1 MRFFYPR
8 LACLSI
14 QKNKQYYFPYI
25 LAGILM
31 CSMTYI
37 MNFLNVSTIVSSMR
51 GGASMQTMFGFGM
64 IVVSVFSAFFLF
76 YANSFLVKIREKE
89 LGLYAILGMNRGN
102 IIRLVLIE
110 SLFVM
115 CSVIAGGLLLGVVL
129 SKLVELVLFTLC
141 HAEVSTGFYFNF
153 DLIANVAVWFVGIYT
168 ILFVYS
174 AIRIQAKSALHLMH
188 STSYGEKAPKAN
200 MVFALI
206 GVVILSVAYYMAV
219 TIESPI
225 KALQTFFIAVL
236 LVIVATYILFTV
248 GSVALCKV
256 LEKNKNYY
264 YNPNHFVSVGTMR
277 FRMKRNGAGLAS
289 ICILIT
295 MVMVVASVSF
305 SAYTGIQDSV
315 NRGFPKDVLV
325 EVGTD
330 KDVEKLRDLFQQFV
344 QENNAH
350 MVDGN
355 YVHYRETIFGSFT
368 KKGYVSSN
376 DFTMDRFTVIDLN
389 TYNQLTNQN
398 ESLHDD
404 ECLLVSKSNVDY
416 QTFQLDQNQPLKVK
430 EIIKES
436 LIPDANT
443 VTDTSATL
451 VVKDMNALTYQEG
464 TQDTLSYLANVE
476 DGYTIDKEALS
487 QKIGFLMQNSE
498 VANTLDFSY
507 MYSVQI
513 KQEALEAY
521 YTLFG
526 GIIVLGGLLSVVFLA
541 SAVLIIYYKQIV
553 EGLEDAERFRVLRKV
568 GMEDAQ
574 IKKTINAQIL
584 LVFFM
589 PLALAGL
596 HLTCAYPMISKLM
609 VLFTITDMTLIKVVT
624 CITFVMIGVFY
635 GIVYKLTSHTYYKII
650 RS

>member
-37 MNFLNVSTIVSSMR
+37 MNFLNASTIVSSMT
-51 GGASMQTMFGFGM
+51 GGTTMQTMFGFGM

-110 SLFVM
+110 SLLVM

-153 DLIANVAVWFVGIYT
+153 DLIANVAVWFAGIYM

-174 AIRIQAKSALHLMH
+174 AIRIRAKSALHLMH

-206 GVVILSVAYYMAV
+206 GVVISSVAYYMAV

-330 KDVEKLRDLFQQFV
+330 KDVEKLRDLFQQFI

-487 QKIGFLMQNSE
+487 QKIGFLMKNSE

>member
-37 MNFLNVSTIVSSMR
+37 MNFLNVSTIVSSME
-51 GGASMQTMFGFGM
+51 GGASMQTMFGLGM
-64 IVVSVFSAFFLF
+64 IIVSVFSAFFLF

-110 SLFVM
+110 SMIVM
-115 CSVIAGGLLLGVVL
+115 CSVIVGGLLLGVAL
-129 SKLVELVLFTLC
+129 SKLVELVLFSLC

-153 DLIANVAVWFVGIYT
+153 DLIVNVAVWFVGIYA
-168 ILFVYS
+168 ILFIYS
-174 AIRIQAKSALHLMH
+174 AIRIKAKSALHLMH

-206 GVVILSVAYYMAV
+206 GVVILAVAYYMAV
-219 TIESPI
+219 TIESPL
-225 KALQTFFIAVL
+225 KALQIFFIAVL

-264 YNPNHFVSVGTMR
+264 YRPNHFVSVGTMR

-315 NRGFPKDVLV
+315 DRGYPKDVV
-325 EVGTD
+325 MQVGTY
-330 KDVEKLRDLFQQFV
+330 KDVEQLRDLFQQFV

-355 YVHYRETIFGSFT
+355 YVHYKDILFGSFT
-368 KKGYVSSN
+368 KKGYASSN
-376 DFTMDRFTVIDLN
+376 TFTMDRFTVIDLD
-389 TYNQLTNQN
+389 TFNQLTNQN

-430 EIIKES
+430 EIVKES

-451 VVKDMNALTYQEG
+451 VVKEMNALTYQEG
-464 TQDTLSYLANVE
+464 TEDILSYLANVE

-487 QKIGFLMQNSE
+487 QKIGFLLKNSE
-498 VANTLDFSY
+498 IANTLDFSY
-507 MYSVQI
+507 MYSVDT
-513 KQEALEAY
+513 KQATLEAY

-526 GIIVLGGLLSVVFLA
+526 GIIVLGGLLSIVFLA

-596 HLTCAYPMISKLM
+596 HLICAYPMISKLM
-609 VLFTITDMTLIKVVT
+609 VLFTITDMTLIKIVT

-650 RS
+650 HS

>member
-37 MNFLNVSTIVSSMR
+37 MNFLNASTIVSSMT
-51 GGASMQTMFGFGM
+51 GGTTMQTMFGFGM

-102 IIRLVLIE
+102 IICLVLIE
-110 SLFVM
+110 SLLVM

-153 DLIANVAVWFVGIYT
+153 DLIANVAVWFAGIYMT
-168 ILFVYS
+168 LFVYS

-330 KDVEKLRDLFQQFV
+330 KDVEKLRDLFQQFI

-487 QKIGFLMQNSE
+487 QKIGFLMKNSE

-526 GIIVLGGLLSVVFLA
+526 GIIVLGGLLSVVILA

-596 HLTCAYPMISKLM
+596 HLICAYPMISKLM

>member
-37 MNFLNVSTIVSSMR
+37 MNFLNVSTIVSSMT
-51 GGASMQTMFGFGM
+51 GGATMQIMFGFGM

-110 SLFVM
+110 SLLVM

-141 HAEVSTGFYFNF
+141 HAEVSTGFYFNY

-330 KDVEKLRDLFQQFV
+330 KDVEKLRDLFQQFI

-487 QKIGFLMQNSE
+487 QKIGFLMKNSE

>member
-225 KALQTFFIAVL
+225 KVLQTFFIAVL

-330 KDVEKLRDLFQQFV
+330 KDVEKLRDLFQQFI

-487 QKIGFLMQNSE
+487 QKIGFLMKNSE

>member
-8 LACLSI
+8 LVCLSI

-37 MNFLNVSTIVSSMR
+37 MNFLNASTIVSSMT
-51 GGASMQTMFGFGM
+51 GGATMQTMFGFGM

-102 IIRLVLIE
+102 IICLVLIE
-110 SLFVM
+110 SLLVM

-153 DLIANVAVWFVGIYT
+153 DLIANVAVWFAGIYMT
-168 ILFVYS
+168 LFVYS

-330 KDVEKLRDLFQQFV
+330 KDVEKLRDLFQQFI

-487 QKIGFLMQNSE
+487 QKIGFLMKNSE

-553 EGLEDAERFRVLRKV
+553 EGLEDAGRFRVLRKV

>member
-1 MRFFYPR
+1 
-8 LACLSI
+8 
-14 QKNKQYYFPYI
+14 
-25 LAGILM
+25 
-31 CSMTYI
+31 
-37 MNFLNVSTIVSSMR
+37 MNFLNVSTIVSSMT
-51 GGASMQTMFGFGM
+51 GGAAMQTMFGFGM

-89 LGLYAILGMNRGN
+89 LGLYAILGMKRGN

-110 SLFVM
+110 SLLVM

-129 SKLVELVLFTLC
+129 SKLVEHVLFTLC
-141 HAEVSTGFYFNF
+141 HAKVSTGFYFNF
-153 DLIANVAVWFVGIYT
+153 DLITNVAVWFAGIYT

-174 AIRIQAKSALHLMH
+174 AIRIRAKSALHLMH

-206 GVVILSVAYYMAV
+206 GVVILGVAYYMAV

-225 KALQTFFIAVL
+225 KALETFFIAVL
-236 LVIVATYILFTV
+236 LVVVATYILFTV

-256 LEKNKNYY
+256 LEKNRNYY

-315 NRGFPKDVLV
+315 NRGYPKDVLL
-325 EVGTD
+325 EVGTN
-330 KDVEKLRDLFQQFV
+330 KDVEQLRDLFQQFV

-355 YVHYRETIFGSFT
+355 YVHYRETLYGSFT
-368 KKGYVSSN
+368 KKGYASSN
-376 DFTMDRFTVIDLN
+376 TFTMDRFTVIDLD
-389 TYNQLTNQN
+389 TYNQLTKQN
-398 ESLHDD
+398 ESLNDD

-430 EIIKES
+430 EIVKES
-436 LIPDANT
+436 LLPDANT
-443 VTDTSATL
+443 ITGTSVTL
-451 VVKDMNALTYQEG
+451 VVKDLGMLTYQEG
-464 TQDTLSYLANVE
+464 TQDTLSYFANVE
-476 DGYTIDKEALS
+476 DGYTIDRDALI
-487 QKIGFLMQNSE
+487 QKIGFLMKNSE
-498 VANTLDFSY
+498 MANTLDFSY
-507 MYSVQI
+507 MYSVET
-513 KQEALEAY
+513 KQAALEAY

-526 GIIVLGGLLSVVFLA
+526 GIIVLGGLLSIVFLA

-553 EGLEDAERFRVLRKV
+553 EGLEDSERFRVLRKV
-568 GMEDAQ
+568 GMEDTQ

-596 HLTCAYPMISKLM
+596 HLICAYPMISKLM
-609 VLFTITDMTLIKVVT
+609 VLFTITDMTLIKIVT

>member
-37 MNFLNVSTIVSSMR
+37 MNFLNVSTIVSSMT
-51 GGASMQTMFGFGM
+51 GGATMQTMFGFGM

-102 IIRLVLIE
+102 IICLVLIE
-110 SLFVM
+110 SLLVM

-153 DLIANVAVWFVGIYT
+153 DLIANVAVWFAGIYMT
-168 ILFVYS
+168 LFVYS

-330 KDVEKLRDLFQQFV
+330 KDVEKLRDLFQQFI

-487 QKIGFLMQNSE
+487 QKIGFLMKNSE

-553 EGLEDAERFRVLRKV
+553 EGLEDAGRFRVLRKV

>member
-1 MRFFYPR
+1 
-8 LACLSI
+8 
-14 QKNKQYYFPYI
+14 
-25 LAGILM
+25 
-31 CSMTYI
+31 
-37 MNFLNVSTIVSSMR
+37 MNFLNVSTIVSSMT
-51 GGASMQTMFGFGM
+51 GGAAMQTMFGFGM

-110 SLFVM
+110 SLLVM

-141 HAEVSTGFYFNF
+141 HAKVSTGFYFNF
-153 DLIANVAVWFVGIYT
+153 DLITNVAVWFAGIYT

-174 AIRIQAKSALHLMH
+174 AIRIRAKSALHLMH

-206 GVVILSVAYYMAV
+206 GVVILGVAYYMAV

-315 NRGFPKDVLV
+315 NRGYPKDVLL
-325 EVGTD
+325 EVGTN
-330 KDVEKLRDLFQQFV
+330 KDVEQLRDLFQQFV

-355 YVHYRETIFGSFT
+355 YVHYRETLYGSFT
-368 KKGYVSSN
+368 KKGYASSN
-376 DFTMDRFTVIDLN
+376 TFTMDRFTIIDLD
-389 TYNQLTNQN
+389 TYNQLAKQN
-398 ESLHDD
+398 ESLNDD

-430 EIIKES
+430 EIVKES
-436 LIPDANT
+436 LLPDANT
-443 VTDTSATL
+443 ITGTSVTL
-451 VVKDMNALTYQEG
+451 VVKDLGMLTYQEG
-464 TQDTLSYLANVE
+464 TQDTLSYFANVE
-476 DGYTIDKEALS
+476 DGYTIDRDALI
-487 QKIGFLMQNSE
+487 QKIGFLMKNSE
-498 VANTLDFSY
+498 MANTLDFSY
-507 MYSVQI
+507 MYSVET
-513 KQEALEAY
+513 KQAALEAY

-526 GIIVLGGLLSVVFLA
+526 GIIVLGGLLSIVFLA

-553 EGLEDAERFRVLRKV
+553 EGLEDSERFRVLRKV
-568 GMEDAQ
+568 GMEDTQ
-574 IKKTINAQIL
+574 IKKTINEQIL

-596 HLTCAYPMISKLM
+596 HLICAYPMISKLM
-609 VLFTITDMTLIKVVT
+609 VLFTITDMTLIKIVT

-635 GIVYKLTSHTYYKII
+635 GIVYKLTSHMYYKII

>member
-37 MNFLNVSTIVSSMR
+37 MNFLNVSTIVSSMT
-51 GGASMQTMFGFGM
+51 GGAAMQTMFGFGM
-64 IVVSVFSAFFLF
+64 IVVSVLSAFFLF

-102 IIRLVLIE
+102 IICLVLIE
-110 SLFVM
+110 SLLVM

-141 HAEVSTGFYFNF
+141 HAKVSTGFYFNS
-153 DLIANVAVWFVGIYT
+153 DLIANVAVWFAGIYT

-174 AIRIQAKSALHLMH
+174 AIRIRAKSALHLMH
-188 STSYGEKAPKAN
+188 STSYGEKAPKSN
-200 MVFALI
+200 MIFALI
-206 GVVILSVAYYMAV
+206 GVVILGVAYYMAV

-264 YNPNHFVSVGTMR
+264 YNPNHFVSVGTMC

-315 NRGFPKDVLV
+315 NRGYPKDVLL
-325 EVGTD
+325 EVGTN
-330 KDVEKLRDLFQQFV
+330 KDVEQLRDLFQQFV

-355 YVHYRETIFGSFT
+355 YVHYRETLYGSFT
-368 KKGYVSSN
+368 KKGYASSN
-376 DFTMDRFTVIDLN
+376 TFTMDRFTVIDLD
-389 TYNQLTNQN
+389 TYNQLTKQN
-398 ESLHDD
+398 ESLNDD

-430 EIIKES
+430 EIVKES
-436 LIPDANT
+436 LLPDANT
-443 VTDTSATL
+443 ITGTSVTL
-451 VVKDMNALTYQEG
+451 VVKDLGMLTYQEG
-464 TQDTLSYLANVE
+464 TQDTLSYFANVE
-476 DGYTIDKEALS
+476 DGYTIDRDALI
-487 QKIGFLMQNSE
+487 QKIGFLMKNSE
-498 VANTLDFSY
+498 MANTLDFSY
-507 MYSVQI
+507 MYSVET
-513 KQEALEAY
+513 KQAALEAY

-526 GIIVLGGLLSVVFLA
+526 GIIVLGGLLSIVFLA

-553 EGLEDAERFRVLRKV
+553 EGLEDSERFRVLRKV
-568 GMEDAQ
+568 GMEDTQ
-574 IKKTINAQIL
+574 IKKTINEQIL

-596 HLTCAYPMISKLM
+596 HLICAYPMISKLM
-609 VLFTITDMTLIKVVT
+609 VLFTITDMTLIKIVT

-635 GIVYKLTSHTYYKII
+635 GIVYKLTSHMYYKII

>member
-37 MNFLNVSTIVSSMR
+37 MNFLNASTIVSSMT
-51 GGASMQTMFGFGM
+51 GGATMQTMFGFGM

-102 IIRLVLIE
+102 IICLVLIE
-110 SLFVM
+110 SLLVM

-141 HAEVSTGFYFNF
+141 HAKVSTGFYFNF

-174 AIRIQAKSALHLMH
+174 GIRIQAKSALHLMH

-219 TIESPI
+219 TIESPL

-264 YNPNHFVSVGTMR
+264 YSPNHFVSVGTMR

-330 KDVEKLRDLFQQFV
+330 KDVEKLRDLFQQFI

-389 TYNQLTNQN
+389 TYNQLAKQN
-398 ESLHDD
+398 ESLNDD

-430 EIIKES
+430 EIVKES
-436 LIPDANT
+436 LLPDANT
-443 VTDTSATL
+443 ITDTSVTL
-451 VVKDMNALTYQEG
+451 VVKDLDMLTYQEG
-464 TQDTLSYLANVE
+464 TQDTLSYFANVE
-476 DGYTIDKEALS
+476 DGYTIDRDALI
-487 QKIGFLMQNSE
+487 QKIGFLMKNSE
-498 VANTLDFSY
+498 MANTLDFSY
-507 MYSVQI
+507 MYSVET
-513 KQEALEAY
+513 KQAALEAY

-596 HLTCAYPMISKLM
+596 HLICAYPMISKLM

>member
-37 MNFLNVSTIVSSMR
+37 MNFLNASTIVSSMT
-51 GGASMQTMFGFGM
+51 GGATMQTMFGFGM

-153 DLIANVAVWFVGIYT
+153 DLIANVAVWFAGIYMT
-168 ILFVYS
+168 LFVYS

-330 KDVEKLRDLFQQFV
+330 KDVEKLRDLFQQFI

-487 QKIGFLMQNSE
+487 QKIGFLMKNSE

>member
-37 MNFLNVSTIVSSMR
+37 MNFLNVSTIVSSME
-51 GGASMQTMFGFGM
+51 GGASMQIMFGLGM
-64 IVVSVFSAFFLF
+64 IIVSVFSAFFLF

-110 SLFVM
+110 SLIVM
-115 CSVIAGGLLLGVVL
+115 CSVIVGGLLLGVVL
-129 SKLVELVLFTLC
+129 SKLVELVLFSLC

-153 DLIANVAVWFVGIYT
+153 DLIVNVAVWFVGIYA
-168 ILFVYS
+168 ILFIYS
-174 AIRIQAKSALHLMH
+174 AIRIKAKSALHLMH

-206 GVVILSVAYYMAV
+206 GVVILAVAYYMAV
-219 TIESPI
+219 TIESPL
-225 KALQTFFIAVL
+225 KALQIFFIAVL
-236 LVIVATYILFTV
+236 LVIVATYILFMV

-264 YNPNHFVSVGTMR
+264 YKPNHFVSVGTMR

-315 NRGFPKDVLV
+315 ERGYPKDVV
-325 EVGTD
+325 MQVGTY
-330 KDVEKLRDLFQQFV
+330 KDVEQLRDLFQQFV

-355 YVHYRETIFGSFT
+355 YVHYKETIYGNFT
-368 KKGYVSSN
+368 KKGYASSN
-376 DFTMDRFTVIDLN
+376 DFTMDRFTVIDLD
-389 TYNQLTNQN
+389 TFNQLTNQN

-430 EIIKES
+430 EIVKES

-451 VVKDMNALTYQEG
+451 VVKEMNALTYQEG
-464 TQDTLSYLANVE
+464 TEDILAYLANVE

-487 QKIGFLMQNSE
+487 QKIGFLLKNSE
-498 VANTLDFSY
+498 IANTLDFSY
-507 MYSVQI
+507 MYSVDT
-513 KQEALEAY
+513 KQAALEAY

-526 GIIVLGGLLSVVFLA
+526 GIIVLGGLLSIVFLA

-596 HLTCAYPMISKLM
+596 HLICAYPMISKLM
-609 VLFTITDMTLIKVVT
+609 VLFTITDMTLIKIVT

-650 RS
+650 HS

>member
-37 MNFLNVSTIVSSMR
+37 MNFLNASPIVSSMK
-51 GGASMQTMFGFGM
+51 GGASMQAMFGLGM
-64 IVVSVFSAFFLF
+64 IIVSVFSAFFLF

-110 SLFVM
+110 SMIVM
-115 CSVIAGGLLLGVVL
+115 CSVIAGGLLLGAVL
-129 SKLVELVLFTLC
+129 SKLVELVLFALC

-153 DLIANVAVWFVGIYT
+153 DLIVNVAVWFVGIYA
-168 ILFVYS
+168 ILFIYS
-174 AIRIQAKSALHLMH
+174 AIRIKAKSALHLMH

-206 GVVILSVAYYMAV
+206 GVVILAVAYYMAV
-219 TIESPI
+219 TIESPL
-225 KALQTFFIAVL
+225 KALQIFFIAVL

-264 YNPNHFVSVGTMR
+264 YKPNHFVSVGTMR

-315 NRGFPKDVLV
+315 ERGYPKDVV
-325 EVGTD
+325 MQVGTY
-330 KDVEKLRDLFQQFV
+330 KDVEQLRDLFQQFV

-355 YVHYRETIFGSFT
+355 YVHYKEALYGSFT
-368 KKGYVSSN
+368 KKGYASSN
-376 DFTMDRFTVIDLN
+376 TFTMDRFTVIDLD
-389 TYNQLTNQN
+389 TFNQLTNQN

-430 EIIKES
+430 EIVEES

-451 VVKDMNALTYQEG
+451 VVKEMNALTYQEG
-464 TQDTLSYLANVE
+464 TEDILSYLANVE

-487 QKIGFLMQNSE
+487 QKIGFLMKNSE
-498 VANTLDFSY
+498 MANTLDFSY
-507 MYSVQI
+507 MYSVET
-513 KQEALEAY
+513 KQATLEAY

-526 GIIVLGGLLSVVFLA
+526 GIIVLGGLLSIVFLA

-553 EGLEDAERFRVLRKV
+553 EGLEDSERFRVLRKV
-568 GMEDAQ
+568 GMEDTQ

-596 HLTCAYPMISKLM
+596 HLICAYPMISKLM
-609 VLFTITDMTLIKVVT
+609 VLFTITDMTLIKIVT

>member
-37 MNFLNVSTIVSSMR
+37 MNFLNVSTIVSSME
-51 GGASMQTMFGFGM
+51 GGASMQTMFGLGM
-64 IVVSVFSAFFLF
+64 IIVSVFSAFFLF

-110 SLFVM
+110 SMIVM

-129 SKLVELVLFTLC
+129 SKLVELVLFSLC
-141 HAEVSTGFYFNF
+141 HAKVSTGFYFNF
-153 DLIANVAVWFVGIYT
+153 DLITNVAVWFAGIYT

-174 AIRIQAKSALHLMH
+174 AIRIRAKSALHLMH

-206 GVVILSVAYYMAV
+206 GVVILGVAYYMAV

-315 NRGFPKDVLV
+315 NRGYPKDVLL
-325 EVGTD
+325 EVGTN
-330 KDVEKLRDLFQQFV
+330 KDVEQLRDLFQQFV

-350 MVDGN
+350 MVDGD
-355 YVHYRETIFGSFT
+355 YVHYRETLYGSFT
-368 KKGYVSSN
+368 KKGYASSN
-376 DFTMDRFTVIDLN
+376 TFTMDRFTVIDLD
-389 TYNQLTNQN
+389 TYNQLTKQN
-398 ESLHDD
+398 ESLNDD

-430 EIIKES
+430 EIVKES
-436 LIPDANT
+436 LLPDANT
-443 VTDTSATL
+443 ITGASVTL
-451 VVKDMNALTYQEG
+451 VVKDLGMLTYQEG
-464 TQDTLSYLANVE
+464 TQDTLSYFANVE

-487 QKIGFLMQNSE
+487 QKIGFLLKNSE
-498 VANTLDFSY
+498 IANTLDFSY
-507 MYSVQI
+507 MYSVDT
-513 KQEALEAY
+513 KQASLEAY

-526 GIIVLGGLLSVVFLA
+526 GIIVLGGLLSIVFLA

-596 HLTCAYPMISKLM
+596 HLICAYPMISKLM
-609 VLFTITDMTLIKVVT
+609 VLFTITDMTLIKIVT

-650 RS
+650 HS

>member
-37 MNFLNVSTIVSSMR
+37 MNFLNVSTIVSSMT
-51 GGASMQTMFGFGM
+51 GGAAMQTMFGFGM

-102 IIRLVLIE
+102 IICLVLIE
-110 SLFVM
+110 SLLVM

-141 HAEVSTGFYFNF
+141 HAKVSTGFYFNS
-153 DLIANVAVWFVGIYT
+153 DLIANVAVWFAGIYT

-174 AIRIQAKSALHLMH
+174 AIRIRAKSALHLMH

-206 GVVILSVAYYMAV
+206 GVVILGVAYYMAV

-315 NRGFPKDVLV
+315 NRGYPKDVLL
-325 EVGTD
+325 EVGTN
-330 KDVEKLRDLFQQFV
+330 KDVEQLRDLFQQFV

-350 MVDGN
+350 MVDGD
-355 YVHYRETIFGSFT
+355 YVHYRETLYGSFT
-368 KKGYVSSN
+368 KKGYASSN
-376 DFTMDRFTVIDLN
+376 TFTMDRFTVIDLD
-389 TYNQLTNQN
+389 TYNQLTKQN
-398 ESLHDD
+398 ESLNDD

-430 EIIKES
+430 EIVKES
-436 LIPDANT
+436 LLPDANT
-443 VTDTSATL
+443 ITGASVTL
-451 VVKDMNALTYQEG
+451 VVKDLGMLTYQEG
-464 TQDTLSYLANVE
+464 TQDTLSYFANVE
-476 DGYTIDKEALS
+476 DGYTIDRDALI
-487 QKIGFLMQNSE
+487 QKIGFLMKNSE
-498 VANTLDFSY
+498 MANTLDFSY
-507 MYSVQI
+507 MYSVET
-513 KQEALEAY
+513 KQAALEAY

-526 GIIVLGGLLSVVFLA
+526 GIIVLGGLLSIVFLA

-553 EGLEDAERFRVLRKV
+553 EGLEDSERFRVLRKV
-568 GMEDAQ
+568 GMEDTQ
-574 IKKTINAQIL
+574 IKKTINEQIL

-596 HLTCAYPMISKLM
+596 HLICAYPMISKLM
-609 VLFTITDMTLIKVVT
+609 VLFTITDMTLIKIVT

-635 GIVYKLTSHTYYKII
+635 GIVYKLTSHPYYKIS

>member
-37 MNFLNVSTIVSSMR
+37 MNFLNASTIVSSMT
-51 GGASMQTMFGFGM
+51 GGTTMQTMFGFGM

-102 IIRLVLIE
+102 IICLVLIE
-110 SLFVM
+110 SLLVM

-330 KDVEKLRDLFQQFV
+330 KDVEKLRDLFQQFI

-487 QKIGFLMQNSE
+487 QKIGFLMKNSE